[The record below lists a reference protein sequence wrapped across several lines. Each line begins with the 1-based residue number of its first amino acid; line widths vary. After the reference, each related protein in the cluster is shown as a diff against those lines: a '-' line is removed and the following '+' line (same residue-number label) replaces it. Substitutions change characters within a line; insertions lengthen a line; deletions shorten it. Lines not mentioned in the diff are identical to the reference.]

1 MTPPPPCARKGY
13 IKNVCLRGFRHTSAA
28 FFTRWMDVLV
38 ACSIVLNIF
47 QITTLCQCLET
58 FHFPWVSQYCVCF
71 KMLCVASS
79 HFQMLLS
86 HPVTTT
92 KTAFQ
97 VPDSA
102 LGHSV
107 SSLYF
112 FPASLWLGHMFG
124 SHGNTH
130 VLVPRWQ
137 LGNCGILPALIIFW
151 ANGFKEIFEGYTK
164 N

>member
-1 MTPPPPCARKGY
+1 MKETRVFFLGNSGLGTIPLTERNPPWPPPHVPDKGY
-13 IKNVCLRGFRHTSAA
+13 LKNSVSQGFQAHLCLFLYTLMG
-28 FFTRWMDVLV
+28 VLV

-47 QITTLCQCLET
+47 QITTSCRCLET

-86 HPVTTT
+86 YPVRTT

-130 VLVPRWQ
+130 VLVHRW
-137 LGNCGILPALIIFW
+137 
-151 ANGFKEIFEGYTK
+151 
-164 N
+164 